1 MIMSQ
6 LKLKFMIMN
15 DPRIILRDKL
25 IENGLLFKDANIIA
39 LDAGSSQTY
48 VDIEYLEDFG
58 LSESLL
64 DMTLKLV
71 SDFNSGR
78 LPIE

>member
-1 MIMSQ
+1 
-6 LKLKFMIMN
+6 MIMN

-71 SDFNSGR
+71 LDFNSGR

>member
-1 MIMSQ
+1 MT
-6 LKLKFMIMN
+6 N

-25 IENGLLFKDANIIA
+25 IENGLLFEVASLIA

-48 VDIEYLEDFG
+48 VDIEYLEDLN

-64 DMTLKLV
+64 KTTLKLV
-71 SDFNSGR
+71 TDFYSGR
-78 LPIE
+78 LLLE

>member
-1 MIMSQ
+1 
-6 LKLKFMIMN
+6 MN

-71 SDFNSGR
+71 LDFNSGR

>member
-1 MIMSQ
+1 
-6 LKLKFMIMN
+6 MN